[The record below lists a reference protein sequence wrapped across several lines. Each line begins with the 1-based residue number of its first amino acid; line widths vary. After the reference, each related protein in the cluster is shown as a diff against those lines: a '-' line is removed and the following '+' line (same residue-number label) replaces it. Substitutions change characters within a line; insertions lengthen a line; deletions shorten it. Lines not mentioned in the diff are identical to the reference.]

1 MTRRLNERIVDSFDE
16 LGQILTQQGENFRAK
31 AYINASDVVQ
41 NIEFDITD
49 SSQLKNKKGIGK
61 TMLEKIS
68 EIQNTGTL
76 SILEKERRNPV
87 TQLTKIFGIGPKKAK
102 DLIEA
107 GIDSIEKLKGVPSK
121 DLTPNI
127 NKGIKYFDD
136 ISERIP
142 RSEIDDYL
150 ESIIQIADE
159 LKSKSNIDGSVD
171 IVGSYRRGA
180 ETSGDIDVII
190 TSNSGTFYNMFLDV
204 LIKEGIIVDMLSRG
218 KTKSMCVSKL
228 PGKKY
233 RRLDIL
239 YSPPDEYA
247 FSTLYFTGSKQF
259 NTIQRYRALQMGYTL
274 NEHGLYKSNCKEKVN
289 CHFNTEQDIFEYLK
303 MEYISPKQR
312 SDTSNVKYL

>member
-1 MTRRLNERIVDSFDE
+1 M
-16 LGQILTQQGENFRAK
+16 
-31 AYINASDVVQ
+31 
-41 NIEFDITD
+41 
-49 SSQLKNKKGIGK
+49 
-61 TMLEKIS
+61 
-68 EIQNTGTL
+68 
-76 SILEKERRNPV
+76 
-87 TQLTKIFGIGPKKAK
+87 
-102 DLIEA
+102 
-107 GIDSIEKLKGVPSK
+107 
-121 DLTPNI
+121 TPNI

-150 ESIIQIADE
+150 ASIIRIADE

-190 TSNSGTFYNMFLDV
+190 TSNSGTFYNMFLDI

-233 RRLDIL
+233 RRLISCIAHLMSMHFQLCISQDQNNQ
-239 YSPPDEYA
+239 YD
-247 FSTLYFTGSKQF
+247 SK
-259 NTIQRYRALQMGYTL
+259 IQSITNGYTL

-303 MEYISPKQR
+303 MEYISQS
-312 SDTSNVKYL
+312 SDRILAMSNTCKVYKCCDLICLLSNSITYIITEDAIVR